1 MKISL
6 KEWNEQQPRQRCMET
21 VRRWARAGMLY
32 PPPEFDGYEYLIDS
46 SAVKYD
52 PRNPQKTNLAKNIS
66 LMERVNGP
74 TTQSRQSR
82 ITAKSIRQ
90 K

>member
-6 KEWNEQQPRQRCMET
+6 KEWNEQQPRKRCMET

-32 PPPEFDGYEYLIDS
+32 PAPEFDGYEYLIDS
-46 SAVKYD
+46 AAVKHD
-52 PRNPQKTNLAKNIS
+52 PRNSQKINIVS

-82 ITAKSIRQ
+82 ATAKLIR
-90 K
+90 KK